1 MGNSPSVRRNLMVYA
16 TVAVMAL
23 AAYSP
28 ALWNDFTNWDD
39 NVNLTDNPFLIPL
52 SWWGFQQLWLAPYEN
67 LYVPIFYLSYYL
79 DLLVARGNPNPFVTH
94 FVNLA
99 LHAAVS
105 LLAAALLRKLWTRV
119 DKVSSRVVSEQ
130 STPFLIA
137 WLTGALIFAIHPIQ
151 TEVVAWA
158 TGRKDLVAALCTLS
172 SWLCWIKGEEASARR
187 RFPYVVGAYALFL
200 AAMLAKPAAV
210 ALPLAMIVTD
220 WFAGVAAPKVLL
232 KKYAPWL
239 ALGAI
244 WTITTAG
251 TQEVSPEAKAV
262 LLPWWGRPF
271 VATDALLFYLR
282 KIMVPVGLVA
292 SYGRTPLEASRSPL
306 FWTSPAIVAVSL
318 FLLWRKRSVW
328 GWCAAVFIA
337 FVAPVLG
344 VIPFAFQRYSTVADR
359 YVYLSMLGVAGIVS
373 AAFWRIAARVP
384 QRASLLSGAG
394 VAVAGIL
401 FVLSARQ
408 ARVWRDSITLWEHN
422 VRLAPR
428 SAVAY
433 ANLAAAYAVK
443 NRNEDAVAANKR
455 ALELDPNQER
465 AHSNLGLLLAWRD
478 ETTAALYH
486 LRRAIEIRPNFAA
499 PYAHV
504 GDCYVK
510 QNRWQEAAEAYQQAL
525 ERDPRNVKAIIG
537 LSYCYFRRGRYA
549 ESEQK
554 LQEGLLLRPTNPAL
568 WLSYGHL
575 LYDTGRV
582 QEALAMYR
590 RVLEID
596 PSNQEAAQRMRALSA
611 KVPPVSAPH

>member
-1 MGNSPSVRRNLMVYA
+1 MVYA
-16 TVAVMAL
+16 LVAAVAFV
-23 AAYSP
+23 AYLP
-28 ALWNDFTNWDD
+28 ALRNDFTNWDD

-67 LYVPIFYLSYYL
+67 LYVPIFYLSYYI
-79 DLLVARGNPNPFVTH
+79 DLFAAGGTPNPFVTH

-99 LHAAVS
+99 LHSLASVLAAV
-105 LLAAALLRKLWTRV
+105 LLRKLWTRV
-119 DKVSSRVVSEQ
+119 DEAPAMFASKQ
-130 STPFLIA
+130 PIPFLIA
-137 WLTGALIFAIHPIQ
+137 WFAGALVFAIHPIQ

-158 TGRKDLVAALCTLS
+158 TGRKDLVAALLTLS
-172 SWLCWIKGEEASARR
+172 SWLCWTTAAETSAARR
-187 RFPYVVGAYALFL
+187 VRYVAGAYALFL

-220 WFAGVAAPKVLL
+220 WFAREGVPRALL

-244 WTITTAG
+244 WTVATAG

-271 VATDALLFYLR
+271 VAADALLFYLR

-292 SYGRTPLEASRSPL
+292 SYGRTPLEASRNPL
-306 FWTSPAIVAVSL
+306 FWASPVLVSVIL

-344 VIPFAFQRYSTVADR
+344 LVPFAYQRYSTVADR

-373 AAFWRIAARVP
+373 AIFWRIATRIPDRVP
-384 QRASLLSGAG
+384 LFYGAG

-401 FVLSARQ
+401 LMLSMRQ
-408 ARVWRDSITLWEHN
+408 SRVWKDSMTLWEHN
-422 VRLAPR
+422 VRFAPR

-433 ANLAAAYAVK
+433 ANLAAAYAINNK
-443 NRNEDAVAANKR
+443 NEEAVAANKR

-465 AHSNLGLLLAWRD
+465 AHSNLGLLLAWRN

-575 LYDTGRV
+575 LSDTGRV

-590 RVLEID
+590 RALELD
-596 PSNQEAAQRMRALSA
+596 PTNQEAAQRIRALSA
-611 KVPPVSAPH
+611 KVPPASAPH